1 MKIYLLRHE
10 VTSWNREGRLQG
22 VTDVPV
28 STVGAC
34 KSHQL
39 AQQFKNAGL
48 VAVFASPL
56 ARP

>member
-22 VTDVPV
+22 ITDVPV